1 MGEITNLVAVSGE
14 LNPKASVQGTV
25 TSSKVSL
32 RGVASIP
39 EVIREVKR
47 TPATRDELGM
57 VIVCDNLN
65 ITEDGVLSVDVATS
79 ADPDNTKPITSA
91 AVNTLVG
98 NIDALLSS
106 I

>member
-32 RGVASIP
+32 RGVVSIP

-57 VIVCDNLN
+57 VIVGDNRGIIATGATLN
-65 ITEDGVLSVDVATS
+65 PT
-79 ADPDNTKPITSA
+79 
-91 AVNTLVG
+91 
-98 NIDALLSS
+98 
-106 I
+106 

>member
-1 MGEITNLVAVSGE
+1 MGQLTNLVTISGE
-14 LNPKASVQGTV
+14 INPKVSIQGTA

-47 TPATRDELGM
+47 NPATREELGM
-57 VIVCDNLN
+57 IIVGDNLN
-65 ITEDGVLSVDVATS
+65 ITEEGVLSVDVATS

>member
-14 LNPKASVQGTV
+14 LNPKASVRGTV

-47 TPATRDELGM
+47 IPATRDELGM
-57 VIVCDNLN
+57 VIVGDNLN

-98 NIDALLSS
+98 NIDALLTS